1 MMEFLETMENNQ
13 KNIKDKKI
21 YGLKSDHF
29 FYLIAVLMV
38 PISAL
43 LVRYNAMDTLSLLS
57 VKEFHL
63 FVLSIISSNLSLSIN
78 SVTGIPPT
86 VVYLGNGTIVS
97 PCPPIKTACISFGE
111 TFNSKAKNE
120 R

>member
-1 MMEFLETMENNQ
+1 MGKWHYGFGAAGIGMIIGLIFFWRGINDSFWKQWRTTKEY
-13 KNIKDKKI
+13 KDKKI

-43 LVRYNAMDTLSLLS
+43 LVRYNAMDTFLLS

-63 FVLSIISSNLSLSIN
+63 FVLSIIYVAS
-78 SVTGIPPT
+78 T
-86 VVYLGNGTIVS
+86 
-97 PCPPIKTACISFGE
+97 
-111 TFNSKAKNE
+111 KNYI
-120 R
+120 